1 VGAAA
6 AYVLGGGGF
15 IVKIAQ
21 LLTASTGGIGRHVA
35 SIAPRLEQRGH
46 QIRVFC
52 PKVTAEAQHF
62 KELGLDVW
70 PLGSPRRF
78 IGADLVHA
86 HGLKAGWLGLP
97 IAWMYRIPLVVTW
110 HNAVLGD
117 GLAPSAARQVQRT
130 VALGAD
136 LTLGASRDLVALA
149 RRLGARNAR
158 FSPVAA
164 PVVPLAGTSREDQR
178 WVLGAADEDTV
189 ILTVSRLAPQKNL
202 GMVLDIA
209 AAVRDR
215 HDLRFVIVGDGPER
229 DKLQRRITNEWL
241 QVRLLGGSDDMGSLL
256 AAADLALLT
265 STWEARALVAQEAL
279 LAGLPLVSTRVG
291 GIEELVGSAAV
302 LVAAGDV
309 EEAARRI
316 VALADNPTERL
327 RLREAGLR
335 QAATWPNED
344 GVADDLAE
352 VYNELTRGR
361 RYKGFWDE
369 SGGFTVR

>member
-6 AYVLGGGGF
+6 AYLLGGDGL
-15 IVKIAQ
+15 IVKVAQ

-35 SIAPRLEQRGH
+35 SIVPRLEQRGH

-62 KELGLDVW
+62 KELGLEVW
-70 PLGSPRRF
+70 PLNSPRRF

-97 IAWMYRIPLVVTW
+97 IAWMYRVPLVVTW

-117 GLAPSAARQVQRT
+117 GLAPSAARQMQRA
-130 VALGAD
+130 VAMGAD

-158 FSPVAA
+158 LSPIAA
-164 PVVPLAGTSREDQR
+164 PVVPPASTSRENQR
-178 WVLGAADEDTV
+178 WVLGAGDEDTV

-215 HDLRFVIVGDGPER
+215 RDLRFVLVGDGPER

-241 QVRLLGGSDDMGSLL
+241 HVRLLGRSDDIGSLL

-302 LVAAGDV
+302 LVPPGDV
-309 EEAARRI
+309 QEAARQI
-316 VALADNPTERL
+316 SALADNPAERL
-327 RLREAGLR
+327 RLREEGLR
-335 QAATWPNED
+335 RAVTWPNED
-344 GVADDLAE
+344 DVADDLAK

>member
-6 AYVLGGGGF
+6 AYVFGGGGF

-117 GLAPSAARQVQRT
+117 GLAPSAARQMQRT
-130 VALGAD
+130 VALAAD

-164 PVVPLAGTSREDQR
+164 PEVPPAGTSREDQR

-316 VALADNPTERL
+316 VALADNPAERL

>member
-1 VGAAA
+1 
-6 AYVLGGGGF
+6 
-15 IVKIAQ
+15 VKIAQ

-117 GLAPSAARQVQRT
+117 GLAPSAARQMQRT
-130 VALGAD
+130 VALAAD

-164 PVVPLAGTSREDQR
+164 PVVPPAGTSREDQR

-316 VALADNPTERL
+316 VALADNPAERL